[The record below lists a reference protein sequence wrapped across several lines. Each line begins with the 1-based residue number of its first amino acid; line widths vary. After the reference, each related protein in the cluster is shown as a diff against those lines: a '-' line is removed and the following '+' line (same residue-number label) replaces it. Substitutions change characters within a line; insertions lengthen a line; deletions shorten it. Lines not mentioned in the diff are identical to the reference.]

1 MTIYEE
7 QLLRDIHRIASFLN
21 NSIEDEVKS
30 KLISRNKRNI
40 DDKSRITLP
49 TDILERLGKR
59 VIVDEYEDKIIIRR
73 CED

>member
-59 VIVDEYEDKIIIRR
+59 VIVDEYEDKIIIRK

>member
-40 DDKSRITLP
+40 DDKSRITLSS
-49 TDILERLGKR
+49 DILERLGKR
-59 VIVDEYEDKIIIRR
+59 VIVDEYEDKIIIRK

>member
-40 DDKSRITLP
+40 DDISRITLP

-59 VIVDEYEDKIIIRR
+59 VIVDEYEDKIIIRK